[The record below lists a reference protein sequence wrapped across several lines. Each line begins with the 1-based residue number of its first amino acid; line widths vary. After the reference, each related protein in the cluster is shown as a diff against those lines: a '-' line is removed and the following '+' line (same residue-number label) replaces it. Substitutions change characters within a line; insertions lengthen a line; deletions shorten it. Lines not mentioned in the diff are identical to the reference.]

1 MKAKA
6 LIFVVALSSFAVT
19 ESGQQTPD
27 ISGRWKSNI
36 GKVYEVEQTRNIF
49 TWRVVGGSQTANG
62 TINGLEVS
70 ASWVEGQ
77 TRGAATG
84 VIVLDPQRRP
94 VRVEWSN
101 RVVFTRGGEPPPR
114 SEERPPADSR
124 PPAEQRPA
132 EDRSGRE
139 RPPREG
145 PIDVGGVWHG
155 NNGLIYEFA
164 QRGVSFDFRASDGS
178 KGSGKLT
185 GEMGIQ
191 ASFPDRRAA
200 KGRVFMGEEPGRA
213 AAIEFDGGPILTRQ
227 PQPDRERPG
236 REGERPPRPED
247 RDRPPAFDL
256 SGRWFGSDRSEVEA
270 GQEGPEF
277 LWRDVR
283 TGKAF
288 HGRVEGERLW
298 MAEEGRERRPVEGQV
313 LEADGPWVTRIR
325 WTDGREFT
333 RGPGP
338 SPETKAVQVE
348 KIPQT
353 STEIAVVQA
362 HLLKAKVYNT
372 WVKMG
377 GPLGG
382 LGYDVR
388 FAANTPAGNKT
399 LYVTDNYSGVNKSD
413 DGGATWSAS
422 NSGIAAR
429 SGTSADAV
437 PVFSLTVDPN
447 DPKIVWCGLKDV
459 SGAYRSTDGGKT
471 WVEVSPERA
480 GNFVFRGFTIMQGNS
495 NVVFA
500 AGEVPMNVQGK
511 VFDKTRGRVYK
522 TEDGGSSWQVIW
534 QGENLARY
542 VIVHPQKTDIIYIST
557 GIFDRE
563 ANNSDCT
570 KAVLDTNDLAGS
582 YAFRGG
588 VGIMKTEDGGL
599 TWRVLGRGQGL
610 TDLYVGTLVM
620 HPTNPNILLA
630 GCGNN
635 SASFTMDNGKRV
647 GLGGAFL
654 STNGGEEWT
663 NTLKGET
670 ITAVD
675 FAWSNPKIAYAGS
688 QHRFY
693 RSQDGGKTWTCVNGT
708 TSTPWGPPGVV
719 SGFPIDIL
727 VDPVNPNVLFVN
739 NYGGGNVKSTDGGRN
754 WTVASKGYTGALMF
768 DVDIVPQNP
777 ETVYAG
783 ARSGAFRSLDGGK
796 NWEGL
801 SYKPAAFTECYSV
814 AIHPADPRIILAC
827 REQLGTLYRSQD
839 GGNSWAVVHQLTV
852 TPGDPKKEFGFK
864 RIVFAPKNAAN
875 PGQQVV
881 YAGSCRPN
889 NTLGVQGSSGLGI
902 FRSTD
907 GGLTWVEANNSVTK
921 TLSIH
926 NLAVHPSDPK
936 TVYAATYTGGLCK
949 TTDGGSN
956 WVRLNGLKAS
966 DVRSVAIRPDKP
978 DHIYAGLQ
986 GGGVNF
992 SSNGGAS
999 WTAMASGMES
1009 NDDIY
1014 ALVID
1019 PARPEVVWAGSNKTG
1034 VYRYDTIE
1042 QQWAHFNKGLR
1053 TRAVTDLAISSSG
1066 KVLYATTWGEGVFRL
1081 DLKP

>member
-1 MKAKA
+1 M
-6 LIFVVALSSFAVT
+6 
-19 ESGQQTPD
+19 ESGQQNAD
-27 ISGRWKSNI
+27 INGRWKSNI
-36 GKVYEVEQTRNIF
+36 GKIYEIEQTRNIF
-49 TWRVVGGSQTANG
+49 TWRVAGGSQTANG

-70 ASWVEGQ
+70 AAWVEGR
-77 TRGAATG
+77 TRGSATG
-84 VIVLDPQRRP
+84 IIVLDPQRRP
-94 VRVEWSN
+94 VRIEWSN
-101 RVVFTRGGEPPPR
+101 GVVFTRGGEPPPR
-114 SEERPPADSR
+114 GEERPPADSR
-124 PPAEQRPA
+124 PQEEKRPA

-139 RPPREG
+139 SPPREG
-145 PIDVGGVWHG
+145 PIDIEGVWHG
-155 NNGLIYEFA
+155 SNGLIYEFA
-164 QRGVSFDFRASDGS
+164 QRGASFDFRASDGS
-178 KGSGKLT
+178 KGSGTLT

-200 KGRVFMGEEPGRA
+200 KGRVFMGEEPGRT
-213 AAIEFDGGPILTRQ
+213 AAIEFEGGPILTRQ
-227 PQPDRERPG
+227 PQPDR
-236 REGERPPRPED
+236 
-247 RDRPPAFDL
+247 DRPPAFDI

-270 GQEGPEF
+270 GQEGTEF

-283 TGKAF
+283 TGKTF

-298 MAEEGRERRPVEGQV
+298 MAEEGRDRRPVEGQV
-313 LEADGPWVTRIR
+313 LKADGLWATRIR
-325 WTDGREFT
+325 WTDGREFA
-333 RGPGP
+333 RGPET
-338 SPETKAVQVE
+338 SPETKAAQVE

-353 STEIAVVQA
+353 SAEIAVVQA

-388 FAANTPAGNKT
+388 FSANTPAGNKT
-399 LYVTDNYSGVNKSD
+399 LYVTDNYSGVNKSE

-422 NSGIAAR
+422 NAGIAAR
-429 SGTSADAV
+429 SGPSADAV

-459 SGAYRSTDGGKT
+459 SGAYKSTDGGKT
-471 WVEVSPERA
+471 WAEVSPERA
-480 GNFVFRGFTIMQGNS
+480 GNFVYRGFTIMPGNS
-495 NVVFA
+495 DVVFA
-500 AGEVPMNVQGK
+500 AGEVPMSVQGK
-511 VFDKTRGRVYK
+511 AFDKTRGRVYK
-522 TEDGGSSWQVIW
+522 TEDGGSSWQVVW

-542 VIVHPQKTDIIYIST
+542 VIVHPQNPDIIYIST

-563 ANNSDCT
+563 ANNSDCKNT
-570 KAVLDTNDLAGS
+570 ILDTNDLAGS
-582 YAFRGG
+582 YASRGG
-588 VGIMKTEDGGL
+588 LGIMKTEDGGR
-599 TWRVLGRGQGL
+599 TWRVLGRRHGL
-610 TDLYVGTLVM
+610 TDLYVGALVM
-620 HPTNPNILLA
+620 HPKNPNILLA

-647 GLGGAFL
+647 GLGGVFL
-654 STNGGEEWT
+654 TVNGGEEWM

-675 FAWSNPKIAYAGS
+675 FALSDPRIAYAGS

-693 RSQDGGKTWTCVNGT
+693 RSQDGGKTWSCVNGGVG
-708 TSTPWGPPGVV
+708 TPWGPPGVV

-739 NYGGGNVKSTDGGRN
+739 NYGGGNVKSADGGRS

-783 ARSGAFRSLDGGK
+783 ARSGAFRSLDGGR

-801 SYKPAAFTECYSV
+801 SHPPAAFMECYGV
-814 AIHPADPRIILAC
+814 AVHPADPRIVLASQ
-827 REQLGTLYRSQD
+827 ELLGTLYRSQD
-839 GGNSWAVVHQLTV
+839 GGRSWTVVHKLPV

-864 RIVFAPKNAAN
+864 RIVFAPKSAAN

-881 YAGSCRPN
+881 YAGSCRAN
-889 NTLGVQGSSGLGI
+889 AGLGTQGSSGHGI
-902 FRSTD
+902 FKSTD
-907 GGLTWVEANNSVTK
+907 GGLTWTDANDSLTGGLSV
-921 TLSIH
+921 H
-926 NLAVHPSDPK
+926 NLAVHPADPK
-936 TVYAATYTGGLCK
+936 IVYAATYTGGLCK
-949 TTDGGSN
+949 TTNGGSS
-956 WVRLNGLKAS
+956 WVRLSGLKAN

-978 DHIYAGLQ
+978 DHIYAGVK
-986 GGGVNF
+986 GGGVYF

-999 WTAMASGMES
+999 WTAMASGMEP

-1019 PARPEVVWAGSNKTG
+1019 PARPGVVWAGSNRTG

-1042 QQWAHFNKGLR
+1042 QQWTHFNTGLR